1 MGFLVPFILKLIST
15 ELTKT
20 VIGYAINKL
29 LESKSDGITKDIAMV
44 MIDGV
49 AKSKMNPTSAD
60 MFIEASKLL
69 K

>member
-1 MGFLVPFILKLIST
+1 MGFLMSFIIKLIST

-20 VIGYAINKL
+20 VIGYGVNKL
-29 LESKSDGITKDIAMV
+29 LESKSDGITKELAQV

-49 AKSKMNPTSAD
+49 AKSQSNPTRAD